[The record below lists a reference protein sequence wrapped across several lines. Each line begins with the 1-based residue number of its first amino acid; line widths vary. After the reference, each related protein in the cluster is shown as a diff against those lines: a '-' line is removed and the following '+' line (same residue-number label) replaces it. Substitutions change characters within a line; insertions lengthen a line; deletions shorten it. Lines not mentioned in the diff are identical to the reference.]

1 MYVYSATFTVSAVK
15 YNVHICIALNI
26 KCQLFPYM
34 YGCENVVKEM
44 NKLNVASVKKEK
56 RA

>member
-1 MYVYSATFTVSAVK
+1 MSAVK

-44 NKLNVASVKKEK
+44 NKLNVASVKKKKKGIAAEM
-56 RA
+56 A